1 MNLLLVIRNRMLKR
15 MCNMIILYKY
25 RKKWNQMLGVQ
36 YINGGGDI
44 VDTRVIGDYHNIV
57 MHENSEI
64 NAGSFLVAKEKIE
77 IGRNTGL
84 AYRVTVLTG
93 SGINP
98 HNSLKALYPRYTA
111 PVTIGNNVWVG
122 ANTTILPG
130 VTIGDFSVVAAGSVV
145 TKDVPSGVLVG
156 GIPAKV
162 IKHLKLPETEESLG
176 NIKNEIDRD
185 EYIQSDTLS
194 HVEADVQHANPV

>member
-36 YINGGGDI
+36 FINGGGDI

-77 IGRNTGL
+77 IGKNTGL
-84 AYRVTVLTG
+84 AYRVTILTG
-93 SGINP
+93 TGINP
-98 HNSLKALYPRYTA
+98 HNALKELYPRRTA
-111 PVTIGNNVWVG
+111 PVKIGDNVWVG
-122 ANTTILPG
+122 CNVTIFPG
-130 VTIGDFSVVAAGSVV
+130 VTIGDYSVVAAGSVV

-162 IKHLKLPETEESLG
+162 IKKLQISEREDKLDENLK
-176 NIKNEIDRD
+176 EIDK
-185 EYIQSDTLS
+185 
-194 HVEADVQHANPV
+194 V